1 MNSGDVFGYRC
12 PVCKTISSKEANTC
26 TECGHWLFD
35 RNFPGTPIYR
45 DEYLDEIDHEEKKST
60 SKYLIVLIAAVLCVV
75 MFASLI
81 NIPRSDESSV
91 LPIREVRQSV
101 EPLSLNEKS
110 VSKGFTWN
118 YQGVTYSWNIGIP
131 ADLLEYSRNI
141 KDIVQEYYKSDG
153 VEQRATFIRSDA
165 VLRNLISSLRVTSNG
180 DLSPWVTEEKNY
192 RFAGYMGETLSDMA
206 AKFDY
211 FHKAEFVLSF
221 IGGAIPYKVAD
232 VQLPVQ
238 TLAENGDCDCKSILL
253 AAILKNMGY
262 RVALVEFP
270 DHFAIGIAFEDDQVP
285 SNRDLLYYE
294 YEGTKYYF
302 AETTTPGWRIGA
314 AGSKS
319 RRNAV
324 LFPVK

>member
-1 MNSGDVFGYRC
+1 MNDEDIFGYRC

-35 RNFPGTPIYR
+35 SNSTGAPLYR
-45 DEYLDEIDHEEKKST
+45 DGHSDEIELEVKKT
-60 SKYLIVLIAAVLCVV
+60 ASKYIIALIALILCVV
-75 MFASLI
+75 MLTSLI
-81 NIPRSDESSV
+81 NIPRSNEPSA
-91 LPIREVRQSV
+91 LPIPEVRQSV
-101 EPLSLNEKS
+101 EPLSSNEKS
-110 VSKGFTWN
+110 VNKGFTWI
-118 YQGVTYSWNIGIP
+118 YQGVAYSWNISIP
-131 ADLLEYSRNI
+131 VDLLEYSRNI

-153 VEQRATFIRSDA
+153 AAQRAIFMRSDTN
-165 VLRNLISSLRVTSNG
+165 LRNLIVSLRVTSNG

-192 RFAGYMGETLSDMA
+192 RFARYMGEALSDMA
-206 AKFDY
+206 AKYDY
-211 FHKAEFVLSF
+211 FHRAEFVLSF

-238 TLAENGDCDCKSILL
+238 TLAENGDCDCKSILF

-262 RVALVEFP
+262 KVALVEFP

-285 SNRDLLYYE
+285 VDRDLLYYE

-314 AGSKS
+314 AGNKS

>member
-1 MNSGDVFGYRC
+1 MNSEAIFGYRC
-12 PVCKTISSKEANTC
+12 PVCNTISSKEANTC

-35 RNFPGTPIYR
+35 PDFPCVPVYR
-45 DEYLDEIDHEEKKST
+45 DGYLDEIDHVQKKSI
-60 SKYLIVLIAAVLCVV
+60 SKYFIALVAAILCVV

-81 NIPRSDESSV
+81 PVSDDSSV
-91 LPIREVRQSV
+91 LPIPEVRQSV
-101 EPLSLNEKS
+101 EPLSFNEKS
-110 VSKGFTWN
+110 ISKSFTWS

-131 ADLLEYSRNI
+131 EDLLEYSRNI

-153 VEQRATFIRSDA
+153 ASQRAMFIRSDT
-165 VLRNLISSLRVTSNG
+165 VLRSLISSLRATSNG

-192 RFAGYMGETLSDMA
+192 KFAGYMGEALSDMA
-206 AKFDY
+206 SKYDY
-211 FHKAEFVLSF
+211 FHRAEFVLSF

-253 AAILKNMGY
+253 AAILKSMDY
-262 RVALVEFP
+262 KVALVEFP
-270 DHFAIGIAFEDDQVP
+270 DHFAVGVAFEDDQVP
-285 SNRDLLYYE
+285 VDREPLYYD

-302 AETTTPGWRIGA
+302 AETTTAGWRIGD
-314 AGSKS
+314 AGSKN
-319 RRNAV
+319 RRNAI